1 MYIES
6 VPNRNSPPAVLLR
19 ESFRDA
25 GKVKKRT
32 LANLSKWPP
41 TLVEGLRV
49 LLKGGAAVSR
59 LDDAFDIVRSRP
71 HGHVAAALG
80 DAAQAA
86 PGPDDR
92 RRGLARA
99 PARAGDDRRPDR
111 RPRLETGRRPGLG
124 RGDRARLARRDAG
137 AGRLRRGR
145 SLRRHGLA
153 AQAPG
158 RHRAAP
164 GQAASRGR
172 RPGALRPDVGVAGR
186 APLPAGAAR
195 LLARRQAWQAA
206 DRVRAVV
213 RRRGPSGG
221 GGGVR
226 RQHRGSGH
234 RGARRS
240 TSCGIGSGSPGWCWW
255 ATAGC

>member
-1 MYIES
+1 M
-6 VPNRNSPPAVLLR
+6 
-19 ESFRDA
+19 
-25 GKVKKRT
+25 
-32 LANLSKWPP
+32 
-41 TLVEGLRV
+41 

-59 LDDAFDIVRSRP
+59 LDDAFDIVRSKP
-71 HGHVAAALG
+71 HGHVAAVLG
-80 DAAQAA
+80 TLRKLRLDRTIAGADSPERRRVLAMIVARVLDPGSKLAAA
-86 PGPDDR
+86 
-92 RRGLARA
+92 RGLAEA
-99 PARAGDDRRPDR
+99 TARDS
-111 RPRLETGRRPGLG
+111 
-124 RGDRARLARRDAG
+124 LAEHAG

-158 RHRAAP
+158 RHRAAL

-195 LLARRQAWQAA
+195 LLARRQARQAA

-226 RQHRGSGH
+226 RQHRGPGH
-234 RGARRS
+234 RGRADRQAQAPLRVLQGGVGGRPRDVDRRRASAR
-240 TSCGIGSGSPGWCWW
+240 T
-255 ATAGC
+255 

>member
-1 MYIES
+1 MYIET
-6 VPNRNSPPAVLLR
+6 VPNRSSPPAILLR
-19 ESFRDA
+19 EGWREG

-59 LDDAFDIVRSRP
+59 LDDAFDIVRSQTPRP
-71 HGHVAAALG
+71 CRRRAR

-124 RGDRARLARRDAG
+124 RGDRARRARRDAG

-158 RHRAAP
+158 RHRAAL
-164 GQAASRGR
+164 GQAASEGR

-186 APLPAGAAR
+186 APLSAGAAR
-195 LLARRQAWQAA
+195 PLARRQARQVA

-226 RQHRGSGH
+226 RQHGGPGH
-234 RGARRS
+234 RGRADRQAA
-240 TSCGIGSGSPGWCWW
+240 GIGSGSPGWCWR